1 MNKSIAK
8 QIYDFYFIL
17 IKGEYLVEKVIGI
30 LGGMGPEA
38 TADLFRR
45 IIRATP
51 AKKDQDHI
59 RVIID
64 SNPKIPDRTAAIIG
78 GGSSPLHEMTKTAKN
93 LEKAGAD
100 FIIIPCNTAHYYYEE
115 LKKSV
120 GIPILNMVELV
131 AQMIREKFSNVKK
144 VGVISTTGTVK
155 AGIYDRALDRNRV
168 EVIYPSK
175 ELQDKVMEAIYDNI
189 KAGRIFEGKEIIVKV
204 ATRLVEEGAELII
217 CGCTEVSLVLKSGDI
232 PVPVVDPLQI
242 LAETA
247 VAEALR
253 RS

>member
-1 MNKSIAK
+1 
-8 QIYDFYFIL
+8 
-17 IKGEYLVEKVIGI
+17 VEKVIGI

-51 AKKDQDHI
+51 AKRDQDHI

-78 GGSSPLHEMTKTAKN
+78 GGPSPLTEMTKTAKN

-120 GIPILNMVELV
+120 GIPILNVVELV
-131 AQMIREKFSNVKK
+131 AQTIREKFPNVKK

-155 AGIYDRALDRNRV
+155 AGIYDRALNRNMV
-168 EVIYPSK
+168 EVIYPSE
-175 ELQDKVMEAIYDNI
+175 ELQDKVMEAIYDKI

-217 CGCTEVSLVLKSGDI
+217 CGCTEVSLVLKGGDV
-232 PVPVVDPLQI
+232 PVPVLDPLQI

-247 VAEALR
+247 VAEAFGEILDGFAKKG
-253 RS
+253 

>member
-1 MNKSIAK
+1 
-8 QIYDFYFIL
+8 
-17 IKGEYLVEKVIGI
+17 LVEKVVGI

-51 AKKDQDHI
+51 AKRDQDHV

-64 SNPKIPDRTAAIIG
+64 SNPKIPDRTAAIISG
-78 GGSSPLHEMTKTAKN
+78 GPSPLPEMAKTAKN

-115 LKKSV
+115 LKKNV
-120 GIPILNMVELV
+120 GIPILNMVKLT
-131 AQMIREKFSNVKK
+131 AQTIREKFPNVKK
-144 VGVISTTGTVK
+144 VGLIGTTGTVK
-155 AGIYDRALDRNRV
+155 ARIYDKALERNKV
-168 EVIYPSK
+168 EVIYPPE
-175 ELQDKVMEAIYDNI
+175 ELQDKVMEAIYNNI
-189 KAGRIFEGKEIIVKV
+189 KAGRILEGKETIVKV
-204 ATRLVEEGAELII
+204 ANHLVEKGAEMII

-232 PVPVVDPLQI
+232 PVLDPLQI

-247 VAEALR
+247 VAEALGR
-253 RS
+253 P